1 MLIVASASP
10 RRLLENIW
18 RDSLTQTGYAFS
30 IHDFAREC
38 TAAEIASI
46 VATARAAKSA
56 NIVGVGD
63 GKVLDAA
70 RATIDSEFVH
80 NEPFPVTANMVADA
94 IMAADA
100 AFLGI
105 TGTNYQVVDGSRQ
118 YSVMDIYADFN
129 GNYDKLVNYYGVTSH
144 TGFVRTSLN
153 GALNTGSSL
162 LPSNGAAFAQASG
175 TGWMPSASAAS
186 NAWDSFVTIGART
199 QDYTASSITADPNF
213 SNGNTVGASTVAGG
227 NNSCGL
233 YQGAGWYTAAPLD
246 IADLAGTYTDK
257 RIMLGRFS
265 VETTNMLTTDVP
277 TIQFKGNVTMKVNGT
292 SASSGTTSQPFFDQT
307 FTYGYVPAPGAIALL
322 GLAGLMARRRR

>member
-1 MLIVASASP
+1 MKISNCVVGSVVLTTTVA
-10 RRLLENIW
+10 
-18 RDSLTQTGYAFS
+18 G
-30 IHDFAREC
+30 
-38 TAAEIASI
+38 
-46 VATARAAKSA
+46 A
-56 NIVGVGD
+56 N
-63 GKVLDAA
+63 
-70 RATIDSEFVH
+70 
-80 NEPFPVTANMVADA
+80 
-94 IMAADA
+94 A

-105 TGTNYQVVDGSRQ
+105 TGTNYQVVDGSHQ

-144 TGFVRTSLN
+144 TSFVRTSLN
-153 GALNTGSSL
+153 GVLNTGSSL

-213 SNGNTVGASTVAGG
+213 LNGNTNGAGTVAGG
-227 NNSCGL
+227 SNSTGL
-233 YQGAGWYTAAPLD
+233 YQGAGWYTASPLD
-246 IADLAGTYTDK
+246 IADLAGTYADK

-265 VETTNMLTTDVP
+265 VETTNMLTTDVL

-292 SASSGTTSQPFFDQT
+292 IAGGGTTSQPFFDET

-322 GLAGLMARRRR
+322 GLAGLMGRRRR